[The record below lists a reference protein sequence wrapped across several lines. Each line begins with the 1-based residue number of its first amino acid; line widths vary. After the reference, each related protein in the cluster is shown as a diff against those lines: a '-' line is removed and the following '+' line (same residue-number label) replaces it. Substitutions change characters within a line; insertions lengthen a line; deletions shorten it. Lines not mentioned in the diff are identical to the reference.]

1 MCNFQEHLFYGT
13 PPVAASIFK
22 KLPFS
27 VLIFSDENNIAKLAF
42 DMWGNCSSRL
52 WYSLETY
59 NSFLKSLQY
68 RCLPVNFPKF
78 LKTSFLQK
86 TSEQLVL
93 YFFYSFYCFAPG
105 ELIETSL
112 SIFGH
117 VLSQHSNV
125 MNIMNLNNL
134 LAAVWKHTFLGDI
147 TWNLAVF
154 WRLISISIVL
164 TEFLCF
170 TVLQLFTHGTPK
182 RQIKSKMTLEKAVI
196 LRCSVKKTFWNIY

>member
-93 YFFYSFYCFAPG
+93 YFFLFILLFCTRWTNRNQPFYFWACFITAFKRDEYHESKRPSCCCMEAHISRWYHMEFSG
-105 ELIETSL
+105 
-112 SIFGH
+112 
-117 VLSQHSNV
+117 VL
-125 MNIMNLNNL
+125 
-134 LAAVWKHTFLGDI
+134 
-147 TWNLAVF
+147 
-154 WRLISISIVL
+154 
-164 TEFLCF
+164 
-170 TVLQLFTHGTPK
+170 
-182 RQIKSKMTLEKAVI
+182 
-196 LRCSVKKTFWNIY
+196 KTD